1 MPGKR
6 SKPSAGVTTNEIRNK
21 LHRVPRA
28 EQQAQREMRE
38 QRLAVL
44 EAYQRRA
51 EQLRRGSDA
60 ERRLRDEVVR
70 RLGGEPAG
78 LEDARNEILT
88 DYEGRLSD
96 ALHWGIE
103 LKPPDWFWPDITVN
117 PPPPP
122 PDGEFWWASTEWHA
136 QRGINADFLTDGLHF
151 WGFAAYRD
159 DPLINFSTGAVA
171 HFELQANRRPA
182 SNIGRWASL
191 PAIDLAGKIEGMTG
205 FYHWLWA
212 ADDKWAKCWL
222 VLRQTAYQ
230 LVPHDFGV
238 PGMHAVP
245 QPVVVAERIDRRTL
259 IDEENNGRF
268 VDAFL
273 PGFTPMPAVE
283 FGLVNPNLSVWV
295 DLEVRFD
302 MQLEGWSQLVF
313 SPEQNPMGSV
323 VLRTPQW
330 RIQAL

>member
-1 MPGKR
+1 MPAKG
-6 SKPSAGVTTNEIRNK
+6 SKPATRVTTNEIRNK
-21 LHRVPRA
+21 RHRVPRV
-28 EQQAQREMRE
+28 EQQAQRAMRDR
-38 QRLAVL
+38 RLAL
-44 EAYQRRA
+44 LDATQERA
-51 EQLRRGSDA
+51 ALVRGGSEA
-60 ERRLRDEVVR
+60 ERQLRDELVR
-70 RLGGEPAG
+70 RFAGEPAD
-78 LEDARNEILT
+78 LERYAAEAVADYASAFDRAIL
-88 DYEGRLSD
+88 YE
-96 ALHWGIE
+96 
-103 LKPPDWFWPDITVN
+103 WPDGIFDTHWPDVVMD
-117 PPPPP
+117 PPPP
-122 PDGEFWWASTEWHA
+122 PDGEFWWASTDWHT

-159 DPLINFSTGAVA
+159 DPLISFSAGSVA
-171 HFELQANRRPA
+171 HFELHANRRPH

-191 PAIDLAGKIEGMTG
+191 PAIDLFGRIEGMTG
-205 FYHWLWA
+205 FYHWLYA

-245 QPVVVAERIDRRTL
+245 QAVVVAERVERRTL

-273 PGFTPMPAVE
+273 SGFTPMPAVE

-302 MQLEGWSQLVF
+302 MQLEGWSQLAF